1 MRWTE
6 KKTEA
11 GFTLV
16 ELMVAIAI
24 ISLALGA
31 IYGVFASVTKSSTG
45 NEVSAHVLQSL
56 RTSLGFMEQDIRMAG
71 LDRFAT
77 THAGVEQATETSFRF
92 TADRNM
98 DGLINEADLSNG
110 IQEQDLERITYAY
123 DGANKRLR
131 QCLSEGTPQ
140 ASWDT
145 VAEHVENFQFQYF
158 DKDENLLSFPIT
170 DLTAIRS
177 VAVSLTVRQASGFK
191 REVTKTLS
199 KRIFC
204 RNLSM

>member
-1 MRWTE
+1 MGWIKN
-6 KKTEA
+6 KKEN
-11 GFTLV
+11 GFSLI
-16 ELMVAIAI
+16 ELMVALAI
-24 ISLALGA
+24 STLALTA
-31 IYGVFASVTKSSTG
+31 IYSVFNSITKSSTR
-45 NEVSAHVLQSL
+45 NEVAAEVLQSL

-77 THAGVEQATETSFRF
+77 AHAGVEQATETSFRF

-110 IQEQDLERITYAY
+110 IQEADLERITYTY

-145 VAEHVENFQFQYF
+145 VAEHVENFQFQFF
-158 DKDENLLSFPIT
+158 DNDENQLSFPIT

>member
-1 MRWTE
+1 MRWNG
-6 KKTEA
+6 KKREA
-11 GFTLV
+11 AFALV

-31 IYGVFASVTKSSTG
+31 IYSVFASVTKSSTG
-45 NEVSAHVLQSL
+45 NEVSAQVLQNL

-77 THAGVEQATETSFRF
+77 AHAGVEEATETSFRF

-110 IQEQDLERITYAY
+110 IQEVDLERITYSFDA
-123 DGANKRLR
+123 ANQRLR

-145 VAEHVENFQFQYF
+145 VADHVVDLRFQYF
-158 DKDENLLSFPIT
+158 DKDETLLSFPIT

-177 VAVSLTVRQASGFK
+177 VMVSLTIRQASGFH
-191 REVTKTLS
+191 REVTKALS
-199 KRIFC
+199 KKIFC

>member
-1 MRWTE
+1 MKWIGN
-6 KKTEA
+6 KKQA
-11 GFTLV
+11 GFTLA
-16 ELMVAIAI
+16 ELMVSIAI

-31 IYGVFASVTKSSTG
+31 IYSVFASVTKSSTG
-45 NEVSAHVLQSL
+45 NEVSAQVLQSL
-56 RTSLGFMEQDIRMAG
+56 RTSLGFMERDIRMAG

-77 THAGVEQATETSFRF
+77 AHAGVEEATGASFRF
-92 TADRNM
+92 TADRNI

-110 IQEQDLERITYAY
+110 IKEEDLERITYSY
-123 DGANKRLR
+123 DAVNKRLR

-145 VAEHVENFQFQYF
+145 VAEHVENFQLQYF
-158 DKDENLLSFPIT
+158 DENENLLSFPII

-177 VAVSLTVRQASGFK
+177 VVVSLTIRQASGFK